1 MNKKIIISLVFLLA
15 FFSLARQVSAV
26 CTDTDGGNAPYIRG
40 TTTYNASVT
49 NDTCAGNNLTE
60 YYCQD
65 SGIRTFQNYTCPCN
79 SGKCVECNTS
89 SDCEDQACKVKNC
102 SSNTC
107 SYSNAPD
114 GTNCTTVSFQPKQC
128 KAGACIGT
136 PSCVGYDNTVNS
148 GGSVVSSISATNADK
163 WSAVCEDFICSG
175 LTCEYSQGNVQNYP
189 GGATT
194 GTITS
199 ANLKFYNNSG
209 SIKTRRCVYTVKN
222 SSTGL
227 EGTCIG
233 TTNVKSGT
241 SEPPKP
247 PSGPTCIGYDYTIN
261 SGQSQSVW
269 VSACSTCEVNRW
281 SAVCEDF
288 GCDGFACTYKSPT
301 FTQTYGETAFSGGIF
316 GANNSYSNT
325 SGVVQS
331 RRCTYTVWN
340 DKAPNE
346 KGTCVGRVNVNSGE
360 SAGATGCI
368 GYNFTINSGQSQSAW
383 ISSSGVDRWSAI
395 CEDFN
400 CADYACTYKSPTFTQ
415 NYYYP
420 NGTSFSNTD
429 GANNS
434 YINTS
439 GSTRTR
445 KCNFTTWNSAK
456 PSEKK
461 TCVGN
466 VNVCSAGFLW
476 NGVSCGYAG
485 GCVPN
490 NNCPA
495 SKLAT
500 LCPNE
505 SCFDGCNYKAGTK
518 ICTEIAG
525 TPMAQITSPESS
537 ISVLRGR
544 IVNFS
549 GSGYVIGEPLVDPNN
564 LYYKWFDTSNCTGT
578 SSWQSQI
585 FSQAISANSYKSLAI
600 SKDGT
605 TWSTNCP
612 FRQMTI
618 IGGPPP
624 PPPPP
629 TCSPKCT
636 GTDSTAC
643 KGDVVSDGCE
653 GTCVGTRDCTWREV
667 TP

>member
-1 MNKKIIISLVFLLA
+1 MNKKILISLVFLLA
-15 FFSLARQVSAV
+15 FFFSVNQVSAD
-26 CTDTDGGNAPYIRG
+26 CSENDGGNVPSVQG
-40 TTTYNASVT
+40 TTIGSGSSRIDSCVN
-49 NDTCAGNNLTE
+49 GNMLTE
-60 YYCQD
+60 FYCANNT
-65 SGIRTFQNYTCPCN
+65 RTFENITCPCN

-89 SDCEDQACKVKNC
+89 SDCADQACKVRSC

-114 GTNCTTVSFQPKQC
+114 GTDCTTLSFQPKQC

-136 PSCVGYDNTVNS
+136 PSCIGYDNTVDS
-148 GGSVVSSISATNADK
+148 GSSIVSSISATNADK
-163 WSAVCEDFICSG
+163 WSAACEDFICSG

-189 GGATT
+189 GGTIT

-227 EGTCIG
+227 EGTCVG

-241 SEPPKP
+241 SEPPTP
-247 PSGPTCIGYDYTIN
+247 PSGPTCTGYEYTIN
-261 SGQSQSVW
+261 SGQTQSVW

-288 GCDGFACTYKSPT
+288 GCDDYACNYKSPSY
-301 FTQTYGETAFSGGIF
+301 TQVYGETAFSGGIF

-331 RRCTYTVWN
+331 RRCTFKVWN
-340 DKAPNE
+340 DETPNE

-360 SAGATGCI
+360 PAEATGCI

-400 CADYACTYKSPTFTQ
+400 CAGYACTYKSPSFTQ

-420 NGTSFSNTD
+420 NGTSFSSTI

-434 YINTS
+434 YVNTS
-439 GSTRTR
+439 GSMRTR

-476 NGVSCGYAG
+476 NGVSCGYAS

-495 SKLAT
+495 SYLAT
-500 LCPNE
+500 LCPIE
-505 SCFDGCNYKAGTK
+505 SCFDGCSYKAGTK
-518 ICTEIAG
+518 VCNTI
-525 TPMAQITSPESS
+525 PMLDFYA
-537 ISVLRGR
+537 
-544 IVNFS
+544 
-549 GSGYVIGEPLVDPNN
+549 DPNPINYNKSTKLFWNTTNVADCWGWSDDDPNWEDGWKTLNETIGKPTGN
-564 LYYKWFDTSNCTGT
+564 LIAPKTYKMECWNAGGVTTGVKT
-578 SSWQSQI
+578 VRVTVNSS
-585 FSQAISANSYKSLAI
+585 
-600 SKDGT
+600 
-605 TWSTNCP
+605 P
-612 FRQMTI
+612 PP
-618 IGGPPP
+618 PPP

-636 GTDSTAC
+636 GTDANTCIGDTVDNGCGTATC
-643 KGDVVSDGCE
+643 K
-653 GTCVGTRDCTWREV
+653 GTRDCTWREV
-667 TP
+667 AP